1 MRTDQMIC
9 PDCGQIAESDSADI
23 GVGTLVRGNFHC
35 DACGWAKPVDEQIGL
50 IEDDDPF
57 GFGE

>member
-1 MRTDQMIC
+1 MIC
-9 PDCGQIAESDSADI
+9 PQCGEIAESDSADI

-35 DACGWAKPVDEQIGL
+35 DACGWAKPAEEQVGL

-57 GFGE
+57 GLGA